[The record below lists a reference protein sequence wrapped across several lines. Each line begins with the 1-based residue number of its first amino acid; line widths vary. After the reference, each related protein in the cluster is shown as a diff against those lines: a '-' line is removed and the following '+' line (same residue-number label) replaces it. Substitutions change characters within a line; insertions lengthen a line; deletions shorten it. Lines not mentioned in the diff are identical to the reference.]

1 MQLRPQV
8 VQGRPALAVAWVR
21 LLEPWRFAG
30 RHCHAETVHDTCS
43 RRGATWRSGD
53 AADCKSA
60 HPGSIPGVASQGARS
75 WPQKCWPGLSQGS
88 ATLGWRALI
97 PRRAWSG
104 CPFCN
109 RRATPTSCRGRRAHW
124 TCGPGSE
131 RRPPHQIVKAK
142 GVIRCPGA
150 ALRATVAVARR
161 LDVKEFAQ
169 CADVDCSDAGRYC
182 SPVLPSAVRRLAL
195 EVMGAVGAIAFT
207 RCRSSFP
214 VRCRPR
220 LSTTRRIAVG
230 TVGREAIAVRVI
242 AAAGIGEP
250 AVGAWL
256 CRAGTPP

>member
-1 MQLRPQV
+1 M
-8 VQGRPALAVAWVR
+8 
-21 LLEPWRFAG
+21 E
-30 RHCHAETVHDTCS
+30 
-43 RRGATWRSGD
+43 
-53 AADCKSA
+53 
-60 HPGSIPGVASQGARS
+60 
-75 WPQKCWPGLSQGS
+75 
-88 ATLGWRALI
+88 
-97 PRRAWSG
+97 
-104 CPFCN
+104 
-109 RRATPTSCRGRRAHW
+109 

-131 RRPPHQIVKAK
+131 RRLPHQIVKAK

-207 RCRSSFP
+207 RCRSSSP

-230 TVGREAIAVRVI
+230 TVGRGAIAVRVI

-256 CRAGTPP
+256 CRAGTPRAGARTLTGSRTGRTSVAEGAERSGVADPRCGATWPAPKRLCSACKFTAPISCAQPRRAPCAARAQVASGSAPAFAAPRRR